1 MAEKTTEKVTA
12 VVTTPDGQLKAFS
25 GDTIILFTV
34 NELIHTTEGDRVDA
48 NSVYVG
54 SDIEDDIFEKV
65 IGTLVGSFIE
75 KRVQTIGKK
84 PSEAAFILHCVSEIL
99 EERSRKIMDGL
110 SKEELKADL
119 DNELEKLLKMI
130 LN

>member
-1 MAEKTTEKVTA
+1 MTEKATEKVAA
-12 VVTTPDGQLKAFS
+12 VVTTPDGQVKTFS

-34 NELIHTTEGDRVDA
+34 KELIHTTEGDRVDA

-54 SDIEDDIFEKV
+54 SDIQDDIFEKV
-65 IGTLVGSFIE
+65 IGNLVGSFIE

-84 PSEAAFILHCVSEIL
+84 PSEAAYILHCVSEIL
-99 EERSRKIMDGL
+99 EERSKKIIDGL

-119 DNELEKLLKMI
+119 EEELEELLKMI